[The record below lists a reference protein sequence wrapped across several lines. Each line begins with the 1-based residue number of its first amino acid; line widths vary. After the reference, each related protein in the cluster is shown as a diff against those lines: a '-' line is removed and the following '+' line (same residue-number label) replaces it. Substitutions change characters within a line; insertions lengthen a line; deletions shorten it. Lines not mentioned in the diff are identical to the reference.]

1 MQAAFPKLN
10 ITVSRDTT
18 MNSRRVI
25 VEFGK
30 DDLETLLRWSTSSLA
45 SVRCAVRANMVLM
58 AATGFADRVIA
69 QELAVGAPRVRR
81 WVARY
86 VKLGLPGLEK
96 DAPRGGRPCQV
107 SAQRVIELTTQTQ
120 PFRAGSQRESQ
131 ALHLDKK
138 RQRHSGKS
146 HAGQGKTQNSS
157 NSVRHYTRRTST
169 GVGVVW

>member
-1 MQAAFPKLN
+1 
-10 ITVSRDTT
+10 

-30 DDLETLLRWSTSSLA
+30 DDLETLLRWSTSCLA

-96 DAPRGGRPCQV
+96 DAPRGG
-107 SAQRVIELTTQTQ
+107 
-120 PFRAGSQRESQ
+120 
-131 ALHLDKK
+131 
-138 RQRHSGKS
+138 
-146 HAGQGKTQNSS
+146 
-157 NSVRHYTRRTST
+157 
-169 GVGVVW
+169 